1 MATRWG
7 ICSVGKIS
15 HDFSAALRTL
25 VPEDHKVSSNIY
37 LMVYLLNMQASQIP
51 PLISNSH
58 VNILMKIWRPAGV

>member
-25 VPEDHKVSSNIY
+25 VPEDHKVSCNIHFILY
-37 LMVYLLNMQASQIP
+37 VLNMQAGHIP
-51 PLISNSH
+51 SLISHSN
-58 VNILMKIWRPAGV
+58 VLMKI